1 VGSTRDVGGSD
12 FENTTTMLGPMIRS
26 RHVETEQA
34 GDI

>member
-34 GDI
+34 GEI